1 MATLDDCIDAELERL
16 LAAPPPSQSVTYDF
30 RELNTY
36 TPSNVMDLHLL
47 SPAEI
52 TSQLRDMRRGN
63 ERRRKRPLAC
73 AVSIDELPPTLVA
86 RMSATPPKG
95 RVFSTKLGWKVE
107 ATSVVLGG
115 KSITLGTFDDIL
127 VANFAYNIAQC
138 QEHVDVASVHGG
150 VQRFIVDLALQHSR
164 SVDA

>member
-16 LAAPPPSQSVTYDF
+16 LAAPPSQYVTYDF
-30 RELNTY
+30 SDLNTY

-52 TSQLRDMRRGN
+52 TTQLRDMRRGN
-63 ERRRKRPLAC
+63 EKRRKRPLSC
-73 AVSIDELPPTLVA
+73 GVSIDELPPTLVA
-86 RMSATPPKG
+86 RMSAIPPKG
-95 RVFSTKLGWKVE
+95 RVFATKLGWKVE

-115 KSITLGTFDDIL
+115 KSITLGTFDDVL

-138 QEHVDVASVHGG
+138 QEHVDIASVHGG
-150 VQRFIVDLALQHSR
+150 VQRFIVDLARQHLL